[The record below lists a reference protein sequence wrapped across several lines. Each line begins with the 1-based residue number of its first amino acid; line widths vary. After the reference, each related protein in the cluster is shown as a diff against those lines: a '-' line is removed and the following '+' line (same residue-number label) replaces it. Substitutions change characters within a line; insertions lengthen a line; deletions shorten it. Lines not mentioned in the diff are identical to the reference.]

1 MEDNTNKKHTRTL
14 ILLIVNTL
22 LFFVVYRVLLYY
34 AAMSD
39 NTLGSFVV
47 MVVYLFLL
55 LGFVLAYLIYNRFFY
70 RRGLTPEQLPDDW
83 SAEQKTEFLADG
95 ERRMARSKWMLL
107 IILPLIVTFLFDA
120 VDLFIIDPFFRK

>member
-47 MVVYLFLL
+47 MVLYLALL

-83 SAEQKTEFLADG
+83 SAEQKTEFLADA

-120 VDLFIIDPFFRK
+120 VDLFILDPFFRK